1 MAVIT
6 KIRLWNFRRFRNYT
20 IEPNEKFNVFVGDN
34 EVGKSTILEAIDIVA
49 SGNIRWVEAIG
60 LDKLFNIDSVREFN
74 AGRRDFNHLPVLRIE
89 LYLSGDFDH
98 TMNGKNNLD
107 GRTCDG
113 IRLVCEPNPDF
124 SSEIS
129 EALYTNET
137 YFPYDYYS
145 IRFSTFADLGYSG
158 YKKKI
163 RTVLIDS
170 TSMSSEYATT
180 DFVRRMYHHCTETD
194 AAARALHKSQYRL
207 IDDLCKVEEN
217 ENSLTLMVFCCDF
230 LRFC

>member
-107 GRTCDG
+107 TVTIKKLCDG
-113 IRLVCEPNPDF
+113 F
-124 SSEIS
+124 EITLG
-129 EALYTNET
+129 E
-137 YFPYDYYS
+137 F
-145 IRFSTFADLGYSG
+145 FSTPEF
-158 YKKKI
+158 
-163 RTVLIDS
+163 
-170 TSMSSEYATT
+170 
-180 DFVRRMYHHCTETD
+180 D
-194 AAARALHKSQYRL
+194 ALEQE
-207 IDDLCKVEEN
+207 IC
-217 ENSLTLMVFCCDF
+217 
-230 LRFC
+230 